1 MHSIR
6 KNGRIG
12 TLESPGQA
20 ESRTEA
26 ELTEAS
32 TSLSLLDPL
41 QAFRSRGVIPIKVKS
56 ASQLCHVS
64 TSCIIMWNL
73 CIQFRK
79 FAKNKIRKTINIGKI

>member
-41 QAFRSRGVIPIKVKS
+41 RAPQPSDLVGSF
-56 ASQLCHVS
+56 QL
-64 TSCIIMWNL
+64 
-73 CIQFRK
+73 K
-79 FAKNKIRKTINIGKI
+79 